1 MEVYELDKLEKLI
14 AKDIMRYLRLHP
26 EIMLMNGNSQ
36 AYDYARELRIR
47 EAMQNNP
54 NSKYEDVALII
65 DCICEQEILKFPRK
79 RKLDQALIDCF
90 KPNAKKN
97 EQYYQILLKAIMSK
111 K

>member
-1 MEVYELDKLEKLI
+1 MEVYELDRLEKLI

-36 AYDYARELRIR
+36 AYVCARELRIR
-47 EAMQNNP
+47 EAMKNNP

-65 DCICEQEILKFPRK
+65 DCMCEQEILKFPREI
-79 RKLDQALIDCF
+79 KLDQALIDCF
-90 KPNAKKN
+90 KPNVKKD
-97 EQYYQILLKAIMSK
+97 EKYYQILLKAIMSK